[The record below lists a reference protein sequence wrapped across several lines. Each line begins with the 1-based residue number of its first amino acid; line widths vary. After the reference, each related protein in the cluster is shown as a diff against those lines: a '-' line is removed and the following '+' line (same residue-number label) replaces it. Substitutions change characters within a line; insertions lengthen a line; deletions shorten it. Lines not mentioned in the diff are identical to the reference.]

1 MISEKTQRI
10 KYVLTDFFSANM
22 AWFTYNCLRFHLG
35 GVRGYS
41 TLGDFMSSSTI
52 IIGQIAFPLMMMGV
66 YCLSGYYN
74 EVFRKSRLSELMTTF
89 KTAVINTLLAFFIA
103 LINDMMNDIAAST
116 MRLSSCCLLCYFFL
130 PIFSGW
136 LLRRAHLLI
145 LKTGDGD
152 STRWL
157 WALVRQRMPS

>member
-1 MISEKTQRI
+1 MS
-10 KYVLTDFFSANM
+10 
-22 AWFTYNCLRFHLG
+22 WFTYNCLRFHLG

-103 LINDMMNDIAAST
+103 LINDMSSDVCSSDLRLTSHFFRYRRVPSAAG
-116 MRLSSCCLLCYFFL
+116 FA
-130 PIFSGW
+130 IFSYLFSQVGYYG
-136 LLRRAHLLI
+136 AHI
-145 LKTGDGD
+145 F
-152 STRWL
+152 
-157 WALVRQRMPS
+157 